1 MPFNPQQYTHWIF
14 DMDGTLTHAIH
25 DFDAIR
31 SQLGLPEGKPIL
43 EALAELPAAEAQPIH
58 QQLNQIELEIAH
70 QSTAAPGA
78 AALLETLAANGCQL
92 GILTRNNAP
101 NITATLKA
109 AGLDHFFTADNLISR
124 DCAAPKPHPDG
135 INLLLERWQAQAEKA
150 VMVGDHLFDLDS
162 GRNAGTATIHVD
174 RSGVFP
180 HQQQTDLGV
189 QELDELLP
197 SFS

>member
-1 MPFNPQQYTHWIF
+1 
-14 DMDGTLTHAIH
+14 MDGTLTYGIH

-43 EALAELPAAEAQPIH
+43 EALATLPDAEAQPLH
-58 QQLNQIELEIAH
+58 RKLDEIELEIAH

-78 AALLETLAANGCQL
+78 AALLEKLTANGCQL

-101 NITATLKA
+101 NISATLQA
-109 AGLDHFFTADNLISR
+109 AGLAHFFAAHTLVSR
-124 DCAAPKPHPDG
+124 DCAAPKPNPDG
-135 INLLLERWQAQAEKA
+135 IHLLLERWGARAETA
-150 VMVGDHLFDLDS
+150 VMVGDHLFDLDT

-180 HQQQTDLGV
+180 HQQQADLSV

-197 SFS
+197 SL